1 MQTELN
7 ASGCERRVCAKCR
20 KEIKGQTVYHVPPT
34 YLIQLGLDSLKT
46 FHPKC
51 YEGRVER

>member
-1 MQTELN
+1 MLN
-7 ASGCERRVCAKCR
+7 EHACEIRVCAKCQ
-20 KEIKGQTVYHVPPT
+20 KEIKGKTVYHVPPT